1 MPVSRRNIFLAGI
14 WVMILFGCSSPSL
27 EKTQPRTGVTLTGK
41 FLTTNPDVINF
52 PIRIVFAID
61 CSGSMM
67 GSDPGRRRMTAVQK
81 FIERYHPF
89 ESVEFGVILWNNS
102 VVRSTGGFTRD
113 LTLLNDVLSYDGNNS
128 TTSYSSAISETRQY
142 FLSEINNMYS
152 DNAQQANI
160 SRMKCIVLFFSDGLP
175 NPIDGSTNSAHAKIA
190 ASVAEL
196 RNELIDVR
204 KVAKFNFH
212 CFFLSELLANPD
224 PPNTLEGYYHA
235 VNLMQNMANEGR
247 GEYVEFMTA
256 NAIDFINIVDMR
268 LTVEYVVKYIIA
280 FNTNV
285 RPGTELVY
293 VDSDGDGLP
302 DFEEDINLDGIIDN
316 TQGETDPTLRDTDGD
331 GLSDYFEVRLSEI
344 DNYLDPNNPSDSGCP
359 IGAEGFDRDRD
370 GMSDCEEDIKGTFY
384 NSPDTDR
391 DGIPDGIEFYMRTN
405 PLEAQYIADSDWDG
419 VSDWLEVQRHSNPKS
434 NDPKI
439 RERYSYHYDL
449 VDEGVITLN
458 PNTEHESRRR
468 IISYNI
474 SNIDIM
480 NTLPS
485 DGRPAGENLIRLF
498 IAEVPEDMPES
509 NPIYRVAD
517 IRVNYVEGAQE
528 IYVDNFEDL

>member
-1 MPVSRRNIFLAGI
+1 MVMEEVMPVSRRNIFLTGI
-14 WVMILFGCSSPSL
+14 WVLMLFGCSSPSL

-67 GSDPGRRRMTAVQK
+67 GSDPGRRRMTAAQK
-81 FIERYHPF
+81 FIERYHQF
-89 ESVEFGVILWNNS
+89 ESVEFGVVLWNNS

-113 LTLLNDVLSYDGNNS
+113 LTLLNDVLAYDGNNS

-175 NPIDGSTNSAHAKIA
+175 NPIQGSVDSAHAQIA

-224 PPNTLEGYYHA
+224 PGNTLDGYYQA

-268 LTVEYVVKYIIA
+268 LTVEYVVKYIVA

-285 RPGTELVY
+285 RPGTELVH

-302 DFEEDINLDGIIDN
+302 DSEEDFNLDGIICKN
-316 TQGETDPTLRDTDGD
+316 T
-331 GLSDYFEVRLSEI
+331 
-344 DNYLDPNNPSDSGCP
+344 
-359 IGAEGFDRDRD
+359 
-370 GMSDCEEDIKGTFY
+370 
-384 NSPDTDR
+384 
-391 DGIPDGIEFYMRTN
+391 
-405 PLEAQYIADSDWDG
+405 
-419 VSDWLEVQRHSNPKS
+419 
-434 NDPKI
+434 
-439 RERYSYHYDL
+439 
-449 VDEGVITLN
+449 
-458 PNTEHESRRR
+458 
-468 IISYNI
+468 
-474 SNIDIM
+474 
-480 NTLPS
+480 
-485 DGRPAGENLIRLF
+485 
-498 IAEVPEDMPES
+498 
-509 NPIYRVAD
+509 
-517 IRVNYVEGAQE
+517 
-528 IYVDNFEDL
+528 